1 MEQFRFADKNEQ
13 VKKINNYVSGSMI
26 IFDALILL
34 VVCISVIQGNR
45 TLLYGIAM
53 VLIMLVTCVTCLV
66 MVKKDPGNTKQRYV
80 AFAGM
85 FLIML
90 MISFTYSDYY
100 MRFMVTVPFLGTV
113 LYFDKKYSQLCAH
126 GIAIPNIII
135 FIYRGFVVKNYDSDI
150 LEQLGATIVV
160 AVVMYVLMYLATMGK
175 RFSDD
180 SIGKINAE
188 AEQQQLMLT
197 DVMDIAG
204 EIRKGTEQA
213 MELIDSLRTSSQVV
227 NQSVSDISESTSVT
241 AESMQTQNLM
251 TQSIQEN
258 IEHAV
263 ERSEHMVQIAE
274 ESSKLNK
281 NNAQKM
287 GELKAHADVLADTNH
302 QVAQSMKQ
310 LQENVGEVRNITQT
324 IFAIS
329 SQTNL
334 LALNASIEAARAG
347 ELGKGFAVVA
357 DEIRNLSERTRLE
370 TESIAEI
377 LDKLTGNANQ
387 TAEAVVKTVEV
398 TDVQDEM
405 IKEVVDKVDE
415 LSSNVD
421 GLVEDVAQID
431 KMIESLSEANGQ
443 IVDNITQISATT
455 QEVTA
460 CAEQSASITEKNYSN
475 AKNAQEML
483 AKVLEV
489 SHRMDKYMKE
499 C

>member
-197 DVMDIAG
+197 DVIDIAG

-241 AESMQTQNLM
+241 AESMQIQNLM

-281 NNAQKM
+281 SNAQKM